1 MNFECD
7 SQLLLLF
14 TVRMAVQCI
23 SDTVFIFVREQRTQI
38 GLKIGSQQFTSA
50 AVNGHIYCVY
60 CYFSVDRFFSPLCY
74 SFSALTLL
82 VWRQEKHLACKKS
95 CTSNLQRFFGQP
107 VENVA

>member
-1 MNFECD
+1 LLLIFQHYYYYYIKNKGLNAVNFECD

-60 CYFSVDRFFSPLCY
+60 C
-74 SFSALTLL
+74 
-82 VWRQEKHLACKKS
+82 
-95 CTSNLQRFFGQP
+95 
-107 VENVA
+107 